1 MADINNAMTAHRK
14 YEENLQLVNDICGH
28 NSLEAVLSLF
38 QVADL
43 HSRQGLHS
51 KVCIARALSSDTSAM
66 LTPTCLRAWQAL
78 KLIHTACKTLHELGE
93 CPAEIVI
100 GFYYLLG
107 FVYERMSDYRRA
119 IRAFE
124 TSLDFLERV
133 YGACVS
139 SCMHAVLL
147 CVGMC

>member
-1 MADINNAMTAHRK
+1 M
-14 YEENLQLVNDICGH
+14 
-28 NSLEAVLSLF
+28 
-38 QVADL
+38 
-43 HSRQGLHS
+43 
-51 KVCIARALSSDTSAM
+51 
-66 LTPTCLRAWQAL
+66 
-78 KLIHTACKTLHELGE
+78 IHTACKTLHDLGE

-133 YGACVS
+133 YGIYFRRACRAFVSCVS
-139 SCMHAVLL
+139 
-147 CVGMC
+147 CVCRAYNG

>member
-1 MADINNAMTAHRK
+1 LC
-14 YEENLQLVNDICGH
+14 EWG
-28 NSLEAVLSLF
+28 
-38 QVADL
+38 
-43 HSRQGLHS
+43 G
-51 KVCIARALSSDTSAM
+51 
-66 LTPTCLRAWQAL
+66 QAL
-78 KLIHTACKTLHELGE
+78 KLIHTACKTLHDLGE

-133 YGACVS
+133 YGICFELRRACVS
-139 SCMHAVLL
+139 CVVRHA
-147 CVGMC
+147 CVVRITD